1 MNIFLFAKKAPSSVK
16 SHPSSA
22 PLHLL
27 ILFFSLKKP
36 HLALRGF
43 LPKAACFEEQCREV
57 VQLGI
62 LPKAAFLEGQCR
74 ESRGGGKLRP
84 VSGGRP
90 VHVFAEGCGR

>member
-1 MNIFLFAKKAPSSVK
+1 MLPPQERCREVVQ
-16 SHPSSA
+16 
-22 PLHLL
+22 
-27 ILFFSLKKP
+27 
-36 HLALRGF
+36 LRI

-74 ESRGGGKLRP
+74 ESRDGERLRP

-90 VHVFAEGCGR
+90 VKVFAEGCVL